1 MRPGWRE
8 TCLSSTYCCEDSK
21 LKFRFETSQRA
32 TIPDQ
37 FEYHC
42 LSFWSDFRQELRK
55 TEGLWS
61 LIHSVCDWAYIH
73 RRGWIQEIPLPPP
86 AQSKCYDPYRHLIVS
101 VRDQQPCPLTTPVG
115 KNYLGIDQECNSQ
128 GYEGYKVSVNYVYN
142 IIREGTENW
151 TFLSLT
157 EQVIYNG
164 AVHDSCMPDWLKKKI
179 YSAI

>member
-1 MRPGWRE
+1 MTE
-8 TCLSSTYCCEDSK
+8 LISTE
-21 LKFRFETSQRA
+21 
-32 TIPDQ
+32 
-37 FEYHC
+37 
-42 LSFWSDFRQELRK
+42 
-55 TEGLWS
+55 EGGFTG
-61 LIHSVCDWAYIH
+61 V
-73 RRGWIQEIPLPPP
+73 PPPPPPPP

-142 IIREGTENW
+142 IIREDTENW

-164 AVHDSCMPDWLKKKI
+164 AVHDSCMPD
-179 YSAI
+179 